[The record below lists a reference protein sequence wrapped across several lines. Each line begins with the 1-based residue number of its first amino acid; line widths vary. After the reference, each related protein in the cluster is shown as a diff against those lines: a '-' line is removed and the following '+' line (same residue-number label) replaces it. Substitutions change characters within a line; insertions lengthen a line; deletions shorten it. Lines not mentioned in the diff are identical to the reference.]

1 MKDKC
6 HVRCYSMKWVVG
18 CLAFYGLLFQSAYA
32 IAHQQVKTVEGDQ
45 YDVVSISDFKAL
57 RLFLK
62 NPHNQQYYKSF
73 NTIQE
78 QLKQCEQ
85 LSFAMNAGMFHLGF
99 SPVGL
104 YIERAKVIHPIN
116 KNKGFGNFF
125 LQPNGVLAWNK
136 KQAFVLTTQQYS
148 QKNLKVDYAT
158 QSGPMLIID
167 GKINSLF
174 VTDSQSKKIRNGVGI
189 RDNKLY
195 FVISKNRVNFYNF
208 AEFFQRN
215 LKVEQ
220 ALYLDG
226 SISSLYMQ
234 KNNRND
240 QQFQM
245 GPMVGWVDESNC
257 ALK

>member
-1 MKDKC
+1 
-6 HVRCYSMKWVVG
+6 MKWVVG
-18 CLAFYGLLFQSAYA
+18 CLALYGLLFQTAYA

-45 YDVVSISDFKAL
+45 YDVVSISDFKVL

-62 NPHNQQYYKSF
+62 NPNNQQYYKSF
-73 NTIQE
+73 NKINE

-104 YIERAKVIHPIN
+104 YVEQGKVIHPIN

-125 LQPNGVLAWNK
+125 LQPNGVLAWDK

-174 VTDSQSKKIRNGVGI
+174 LPDSQSKKIRNGVGI
-189 RDNKLY
+189 QNNKLY

-208 AEFFQRN
+208 AEFFQKN

-226 SISSLYMQ
+226 SISSLYVQ

-245 GPMVGWVDESNC
+245 GPIVGWVDQSSC
-257 ALK
+257 GLK